1 MSSRTTKSKPRQPA
15 PAPQLAGVS
24 PELQTFITIYDR
36 LPRGDRNA
44 INAVRD
50 GHEPESEIYKTA
62 EAAWTASQSGLR
74 MAVDAV
80 MACPARGHGDVATKL
95 AFVRRVHSGL
105 IETLPRLAK
114 DIDTVIADTERLARA
129 PASDDQ
135 LLALARDCITAHE
148 VHKLLWLRCVE
159 LRQAAEEAADAAAM
173 PDPLPIDDRKGYE
186 ARRDFVDHHMGK
198 IYDEA
203 AAASKRVMQLSR
215 SVFAIKARS
224 VQGVLAKLRIVV
236 ALAQGTGDAG
246 GADLDTYQGGN
257 RDWLAETL
265 ADFERVAETGA

>member
-80 MACPARGHGDVATKL
+80 MACPARPGYQTSSQPRELRGFDDNPKSAHAIGFGR
-95 AFVRRVHSGL
+95 FVRVGR
-105 IETLPRLAK
+105 
-114 DIDTVIADTERLARA
+114 
-129 PASDDQ
+129 
-135 LLALARDCITAHE
+135 C
-148 VHKLLWLRCVE
+148 LRCAPGLQSCEIAFRANAGEDLDV
-159 LRQAAEEAADAAAM
+159 EAADSPRAADLHGQTVHRHGVAAHRPHRHSRDFRSLGDADALGGDGAGGRKQTIMRQRHAAA
-173 PDPLPIDDRKGYE
+173 PERG
-186 ARRDFVDHHMGK
+186 ARNIGVVLRRNTALRPASRFWPSPRD
-198 IYDEA
+198 
-203 AAASKRVMQLSR
+203 
-215 SVFAIKARS
+215 SV
-224 VQGVLAKLRIVV
+224 
-236 ALAQGTGDAG
+236 AG
-246 GADLDTYQGGN
+246 LVREG
-257 RDWLAETL
+257 
-265 ADFERVAETGA
+265 